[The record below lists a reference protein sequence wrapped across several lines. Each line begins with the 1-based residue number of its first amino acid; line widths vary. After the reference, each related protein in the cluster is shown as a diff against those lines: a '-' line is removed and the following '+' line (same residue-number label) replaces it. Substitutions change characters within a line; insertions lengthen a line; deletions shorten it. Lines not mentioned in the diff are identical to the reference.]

1 MSFSSRLTASSS
13 SSSAFV
19 LGPAPIGTSGVFVA
33 TFAGLLALLLWDASG
48 LDLAMARWAGGP
60 HGFAL
65 RDDPVFIQV
74 FHEVPRLLSWLCV
87 AGLLVAIRWPV
98 GLLRRLARAERV
110 QLALTVLASVI
121 AVSLLKHGSHSSCP
135 WDLREFGGTAV
146 YVSHWAWGV
155 SDGGPG
161 GCFPAGHA
169 SAALAYVGGWFV
181 LRRRLPRA
189 AAVWLASALVLG
201 LALGLAQQWRGAH
214 YMSHTL
220 WSAWICWSIGW
231 LGDLLAHTRW
241 RTGDLLSKL
250 NEF

>member
-1 MSFSSRLTASSS
+1 MSFSSRLPVRSSFVFGSAS
-13 SSSAFV
+13 
-19 LGPAPIGTSGVFVA
+19 IGKSRTLVA
-33 TFAGLLALLLWDASG
+33 TLAGLLVALLWDASG
-48 LDLAMARWAGGP
+48 LDLPLARWAGSA

-65 RDDPVFIQV
+65 RDDPVFVWV
-74 FHEVPRLLSWLCV
+74 FHEAPRVLSWLCV
-87 AGLLVAIRWPV
+87 AGLLAAIRWPV

-121 AVSLLKHGSHSSCP
+121 AVSLLKRSSHSSCP

-169 SAALAYVGGWFV
+169 SAALAYMGGWFV
-181 LRRRLPRA
+181 LRRRMPRA
-189 AAVWLASALVLG
+189 AACWLVVALVLG
-201 LALGLAQQWRGAH
+201 LGLGLAQQWRGAH

-220 WSAWICWSIGW
+220 WSAWLCWSVGW
-231 LGDLLAHTRW
+231 VGDLLAHARGHT
-241 RTGDLLSKL
+241 SNAAPKL
-250 NEF
+250 KES